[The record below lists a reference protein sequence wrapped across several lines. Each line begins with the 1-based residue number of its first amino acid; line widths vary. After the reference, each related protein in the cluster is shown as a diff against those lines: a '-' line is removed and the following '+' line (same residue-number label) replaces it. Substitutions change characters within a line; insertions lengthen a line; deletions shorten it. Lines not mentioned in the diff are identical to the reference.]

1 MESLGAVLRQD
12 RIRLFIAGLATL
24 LVLLLGTQ
32 TWSPNWLLRAE
43 LLAYDWHTSVRHQ
56 PLAENRD
63 VAIVDI
69 DEASIDAIA
78 GWPWPREIIAHLL
91 KTLLTQYQPRSI
103 GLDIVFP
110 EAVDVVGDQRIAQ
123 LAMTNAISLAQVFDL
138 SGRSDAP
145 KVGQPSGAL
154 PIAALAAMQGRGNLH
169 GESDSSRV
177 PMADGYIANHKA
189 LASAPC
195 VGHISPQPDFDGQV
209 RRIAPLIRYQD
220 RVYPMLAL
228 SLLACGQSNAE
239 RARLLQASAAL
250 TRDGYMRIPY
260 RTGLQGY
267 TVIPAADILSGRAP
281 VDLIAQRHV
290 LIGSSALGLGDRVS
304 TPIHPWLPG
313 VVLHA
318 ELLSALIHEQQQPT
332 ERKDFHGLSWVW
344 ALGSI
349 VLLAI
354 AFARARARTA
364 LLLLVVLAALW
375 LLIAD
380 QLLLHEHAVNVSLPL
395 VPLAVF
401 LFLQAPFEWM
411 HTQSAARSFAM
422 RMRKYLPPV
431 LLDQLVRE
439 SRDET
444 LLRPA
449 RHLISVLF
457 VDVRGYTAT
466 AETMQPEKLA
476 EFTQTILGTLTTEV
490 QRQDGT
496 LDKYMGDALMAFWG
510 APLTQHDH
518 AERAVKAGVGMLHAV
533 AELNETLPSR
543 YPELPPIEI
552 RIGIASGES
561 VVGELGTPQR
571 RSYTAIGDAV
581 NLASRLQDHAKT
593 TTHHLLMSE
602 ATANALRG
610 IELISLSPVVIRGR
624 SRAERLYALHDE
636 PAQIVSPTQTALP
649 ALKPGVSS

>member
-1 MESLGAVLRQD
+1 LESLGTVLRQD
-12 RIRLFIAGLATL
+12 RIRLLIAGLATL
-24 LVLLLGTQ
+24 LVVVLGTQ

-43 LLAYDWHTSVRHQ
+43 LLAYDWHTSARHQ

-69 DEASIDAIA
+69 DEASIDAVA

-91 KTLLTQYQPRSI
+91 KTLLTQYQPRSV

-110 EAVDVVGDQRIAQ
+110 EAVDIDGDQEIAR
-123 LAMTNAISLAQVFDL
+123 LAKSNAVSLAQVFDM
-138 SGRSDAP
+138 SGRSDVA
-145 KVGQPSGAL
+145 KVGQPGGAL
-154 PIAALAAMQGRGNLH
+154 PTNWPGINNLLDTAVAVDGN
-169 GESDSSRV
+169 RIPV
-177 PMADGYIANHKA
+177 ADGYIANHKA
-189 LASAPC
+189 FASAPC

-228 SLLACGQSNAE
+228 ALLACGQPQAE
-239 RARLLQASAAL
+239 RERLFQASAAL
-250 TRDGYMRIPY
+250 TRDGYLRIPY

-281 VDLIAQRHV
+281 VELLAHRHV

-318 ELLSALIHEQQQPT
+318 ELLSALIQEQQQPT
-332 ERKDFHGLSWVW
+332 IRKNFHPLSWAW

-349 VLLAI
+349 ALLAI
-354 AFARARARTA
+354 VFARARARSALFLLA
-364 LLLLVVLAALW
+364 LLAVAW

-380 QLLLHEHAVNVSLPL
+380 QLLLHEYAVNVSLPL

-401 LFLQAPFEWM
+401 LFLQAPLEWM
-411 HTQSAARSFAM
+411 YTQSAARLFAS

-431 LLDQLVRE
+431 ILDQLVRE
-439 SRDET
+439 SRDES

-449 RHLISVLF
+449 RHMISVLF

-466 AETMQPEKLA
+466 AETMQPETLA
-476 EFTQTILGTLTTEV
+476 DFTQMILGILTKEV
-490 QRQDGT
+490 QRQEGT

-510 APLTQHDH
+510 APISQPDH
-518 AERAVKAGVGMLHAV
+518 AQRAVRAGVGMLRAV
-533 AELNETLPSR
+533 EELNQTLPQR

-602 ATANALRG
+602 ATAHALSDVA
-610 IELISLSPVVIRGR
+610 LLNLSPVVIRGR
-624 SRAERLYALHDE
+624 SRAEQLYALRDE
-636 PAQIVSPTQTALP
+636 TAQTLNSMQQTMPAMQPEI
-649 ALKPGVSS
+649 SS